1 MGNSGDFVIH
11 NLKSVQASELR
22 FPNRY
27 VVDDWADG
35 DQSLVQVNPG
45 KLEQLGIFADD
56 VVKIVGR
63 FKRATHCTI
72 KADEACDPTRIRMSA

>member
-1 MGNSGDFVIH
+1 MIH
-11 NLKSVQASELR
+11 NLKAVQASELR

-45 KLEQLGIFADD
+45 KLE
-56 VVKIVGR
+56 
-63 FKRATHCTI
+63 
-72 KADEACDPTRIRMSA
+72 

>member
-1 MGNSGDFVIH
+1 MGEQNQNRPQRKITVGNSGDFVIH

-35 DQSLVQVNPG
+35 DQSLV
-45 KLEQLGIFADD
+45 
-56 VVKIVGR
+56 
-63 FKRATHCTI
+63 
-72 KADEACDPTRIRMSA
+72 